1 MTTVSPSALATPK
14 TWFIAIIDPA
24 PGHVLNYEIGISRHV
39 KRHEAGEQSRP
50 AIVEPA
56 RRQADDDADGL
67 TLVEG
72 FVLRFD
78 VAGAEKIP
86 SQSAAEKNRFGVF
99 SSQSWRFPYP
109 VRLVGENV
117 FHPVDDVARLIH

>member
-1 MTTVSPSALATPK
+1 M
-14 TWFIAIIDPA
+14 
-24 PGHVLNYEIGISRHV
+24 Y
-39 KRHEAGEQSRP
+39 KRHEAGEQPRP
-50 AIVEPA
+50 AIVEAA

-86 SQSAAEKNRFGVF
+86 SQSAAEKSIWRIFP
-99 SSQSWRFPYP
+99 QSWRSPYP